1 MVGRT
6 CENKKN
12 FWKSMSLNIQENEL
26 INSQGSQRIYTI
38 DTLLL
43 YRKVNIIYMMQLIYL
58 VGVRKDIESER

>member
-6 CENKKN
+6 CENKQN
-12 FWKSMSLNIQENEL
+12 FWKSVPLNIQENEL
-26 INSQGSQRIYTI
+26 IDSHGLQRIYTI

-58 VGVRKDIESER
+58 VGVRKDFESER

>member
-6 CENKKN
+6 CENKQN

-26 INSQGSQRIYTI
+26 IDSQGLQRIYTI

-58 VGVRKDIESER
+58 VGVRKDFKSEL

>member
-6 CENKKN
+6 CEDKKN
-12 FWKSMSLNIQENEL
+12 FWKSMSLNFQENEL
-26 INSQGSQRIYTI
+26 IDSHGLQRIYTI

-58 VGVRKDIESER
+58 VGVRKDFESER

>member
-6 CENKKN
+6 CEDKKN

-26 INSQGSQRIYTI
+26 IDSQGLQRIYTI

-43 YRKVNIIYMMQLIYL
+43 YRKVNIIYMMQLVYL
-58 VGVRKDIESER
+58 VGVRKDFESER